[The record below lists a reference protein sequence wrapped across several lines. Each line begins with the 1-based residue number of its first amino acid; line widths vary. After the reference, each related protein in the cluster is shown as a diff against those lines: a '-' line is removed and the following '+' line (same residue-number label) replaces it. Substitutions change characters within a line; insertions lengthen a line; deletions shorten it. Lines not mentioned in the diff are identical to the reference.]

1 MTMLIDF
8 FLDCFKELLKG
19 GRPYKLWLG
28 GLASVALLGVAAYGR
43 QVNQGLIVSGMSD
56 QVSWGIYI
64 ANFTFLVGL
73 AAAAVMVV
81 IPAYIFH
88 DKAAKS
94 VVLLA
99 EGVAVAACVMCL
111 LFVLVDM
118 GRPDRFWHLIPG
130 IGWLN
135 WPDSMLSWDVIV
147 LNGYLI
153 LNVFIPMY
161 VLFRKYQGNEPEIS
175 TYFPVIVIAIFW
187 AISIHTVTAFL
198 YSSNAGRPF
207 WHTALLGPRF
217 IASAFAAGPAVIIL
231 ALQVIAAKTDFKV
244 DKQIIRNLAIVTTVA
259 MQINLFM
266 LGAEIFTEF
275 YSATAH
281 SASAHYLFVGLAG
294 RHALVPWIYS
304 AITMQLIG
312 VTILMIHPLREQ
324 PRLMNLACF
333 FAIVGIWIEKGMG
346 LIIPGFIPTP
356 LGEIVEYSPTMIE
369 VLVSLGVWSIG
380 FLVFTALAKPAIAI
394 EMGRLRSKH
403 AATGPLTPGR

>member
-1 MTMLIDF
+1 MTLLIEF
-8 FLDCFKELLKG
+8 WMRCFKELLKG
-19 GRPYKLWLG
+19 GGLYKLWLG
-28 GLASVALLGVAAYGR
+28 GLASFVVIGLVAYTR
-43 QVNQGLIVSGMSD
+43 QASQGLIVSGMSD
-56 QVSWGIYI
+56 QVSWGVYI
-64 ANFTFLVGL
+64 ANFTFLVGV

-88 DKAAKS
+88 DTAAKS

-99 EGVAVAACVMCL
+99 EGVAVAACIMCL
-111 LFVLVDM
+111 LFVVVDM

-130 IGWLN
+130 IGRFN
-135 WPDSMLSWDVIV
+135 WPHSMLAWDVIV
-147 LNGYLI
+147 LNGYLV
-153 LNVFIPMY
+153 LNLFIPMY
-161 VLFRKYQGNEPEIS
+161 VLHNKYQGNEPDINK
-175 TYFPVIVIAIFW
+175 YFPFIVLAIFW

-198 YSSNAGRPF
+198 FVSNPARPF

-231 ALQVIAAKTDFKV
+231 ALEVIAAKTDFKV

-275 YSATAH
+275 YAATSH
-281 SASAHYLFVGLAG
+281 SASAHYLFVGLNG

-304 AITMQLIG
+304 AITMELIG

-324 PRLMNLACF
+324 TRLMNLACI

-346 LIIPGFIPTP
+346 LIIPGFVPTP

-369 VLVSLGVWSIG
+369 VLVSLGIWAIG
-380 FLVFTALAKPAIAI
+380 FMVFTFLAKPAIAI
-394 EMGRLRSKH
+394 EMGRLKSANAVPR
-403 AATGPLTPGR
+403 PVTPAH

>member
-1 MTMLIDF
+1 M
-8 FLDCFKELLKG
+8 
-19 GRPYKLWLG
+19 
-28 GLASVALLGVAAYGR
+28 GL
-43 QVNQGLIVSGMSD
+43 
-56 QVSWGIYI
+56 
-64 ANFTFLVGL
+64 
-73 AAAAVMVV
+73 
-81 IPAYIFH
+81 
-88 DKAAKS
+88 
-94 VVLLA
+94 
-99 EGVAVAACVMCL
+99 
-111 LFVLVDM
+111 
-118 GRPDRFWHLIPG
+118 PDRFWHLIPG